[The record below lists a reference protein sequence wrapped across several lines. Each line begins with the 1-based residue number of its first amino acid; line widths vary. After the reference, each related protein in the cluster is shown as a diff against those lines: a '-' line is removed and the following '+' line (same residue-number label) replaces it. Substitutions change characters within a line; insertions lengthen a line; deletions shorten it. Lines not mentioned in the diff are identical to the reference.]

1 MMSVKINHN
10 DISSLQILRISQGE
24 KTKDVMSLWDKI
36 KDWFQSNKREK
47 ALKTVENIVYQDLF
61 DDKNHFKMLYHVL
74 MLKTM
79 ASDAYKERIKIDI
92 NDNDKNITISIDNYN
107 ISITDIDNEQ
117 LNKMST
123 IINAFNRHSSIF
135 SNEIALKCLYEKL
148 DKNELN
154 DQIFAELYIELD
166 NKIRSGEIDLK
177 LNKSNFNQVNFSAI
191 RQLVSK
197 AIENDNTNLDTEND
211 NANLENDNINLEN
224 DNINLENDNIN
235 LENDNVNLE
244 NDNIN
249 LENDNVNLENDNI
262 NLENDNVN
270 LENDNV
276 NLENDN
282 VNLENDNVN
291 LENDNVNLENDNINL
306 ENDNINLENDNANLN
321 IKKALIKDIN
331 RNTYIINGEE
341 IKSKDQ
347 DEAMKE
353 FETLTKDISEENKKA
368 IYYLLNQEGITL
380 IKSYNDSFDYYT
392 LTTSFSMSNVVKQ
405 EQIYSIKTLSDDL
418 IELKIK
424 FFKKSSDKI
433 NLAIPLAQPFESK
446 LYNFIYDMVA
456 INNNIEITYD
466 KILNEKMK
474 EIIKQLNNKKPR
486 LGELFSHL
494 LSRNKII
501 KEDSV
506 DITLKLNKGQLVSLG
521 GECSYNFY

>member
-10 DISSLQILRISQGE
+10 DISNSQILRISQGE

-47 ALKTVENIVYQDLF
+47 ALKTVENIVCQDLF

-79 ASDAYKERIKIDI
+79 ASDAYKERIKINT

-123 IINAFNRHSSIF
+123 IINAFNRHSLIF

-197 AIENDNTNLDTEND
+197 AIENDNTNLDT
-211 NANLENDNINLEN
+211 
-224 DNINLENDNIN
+224 
-235 LENDNVNLE
+235 
-244 NDNIN
+244 
-249 LENDNVNLENDNI
+249 
-262 NLENDNVN
+262 
-270 LENDNV
+270 
-276 NLENDN
+276 
-282 VNLENDNVN
+282 
-291 LENDNVNLENDNINL
+291 
-306 ENDNINLENDNANLN
+306 ENDNANLN

-392 LTTSFSMSNVVKQ
+392 LTTSFSSNDVVKQ

-433 NLAIPLAQPFESK
+433 NLDIPLAQPFESK

-466 KILNEKMK
+466 KILNEKMN

>member
-1 MMSVKINHN
+1 MSVKINHN
-10 DISSLQILRISQGE
+10 DISNSQILRISQGE

-47 ALKTVENIVYQDLF
+47 ALKTVENIVCQDLF

-79 ASDAYKERIKIDI
+79 ASDAYKERIKINT

-123 IINAFNRHSSIF
+123 IINAFNRHSLIF

-211 NANLENDNINLEN
+211 NANLENDN
-224 DNINLENDNIN
+224 
-235 LENDNVNLE
+235 
-244 NDNIN
+244 
-249 LENDNVNLENDNI
+249 
-262 NLENDNVN
+262 
-270 LENDNV
+270 
-276 NLENDN
+276 
-282 VNLENDNVN
+282 
-291 LENDNVNLENDNINL
+291 
-306 ENDNINLENDNANLN
+306 ANLN

-331 RNTYIINGEE
+331 RNTYIFNGKE
-341 IKSKDQ
+341 IKSKNQ
-347 DEAMKE
+347 DEAMEE

-433 NLAIPLAQPFESK
+433 NLDIPLAQPFESK

-456 INNNIEITYD
+456 INNNIKITYD
-466 KILNEKMK
+466 KILNEKMN

>member
-1 MMSVKINHN
+1 MMNVKINHN
-10 DISSLQILRISQGE
+10 DISNSQILRISQGE

-47 ALKTVENIVYQDLF
+47 ALKAVENIVYQDLF

-79 ASDAYKERIKIDI
+79 ASDAYKERIKINT

-107 ISITDIDNEQ
+107 IYITDIDNEQ

-123 IINAFNRHSSIF
+123 IINVFNRHSSIF

-197 AIENDNTNLDTEND
+197 AIEMDNTNLK
-211 NANLENDNINLEN
+211 
-224 DNINLENDNIN
+224 
-235 LENDNVNLE
+235 NV
-244 NDNIN
+244 
-249 LENDNVNLENDNI
+249 
-262 NLENDNVN
+262 
-270 LENDNV
+270 
-276 NLENDN
+276 
-282 VNLENDNVN
+282 
-291 LENDNVNLENDNINL
+291 
-306 ENDNINLENDNANLN
+306 
-321 IKKALIKDIN
+321 LIKDIN
-331 RNTYIINGEE
+331 RNTYIFNGEK

-347 DEAMKE
+347 NEAMEE

-380 IKSYNDSFDYYT
+380 IKSYNDAYDYYT
-392 LTTSFSMSNVVKQ
+392 LTTSFSSNDVFKQ

-418 IELKIK
+418 IEVKIN
-424 FFKKSSDKI
+424 FFKKSGDKI
-433 NLAIPLAQPFESK
+433 NQNIPLAQPFESK

-456 INNNIEITYD
+456 INNNIERTDD
-466 KILNEKMK
+466 KSLNEKMN
-474 EIIKQLNNKKPR
+474 EIKKQLNNKESR
-486 LGELFSHL
+486 LGELFFNL
-494 LSRNKII
+494 LDRYKII

-521 GECSYNFY
+521 GECSYKFY

>member
-10 DISSLQILRISQGE
+10 DISNSQILRISQGE

-47 ALKTVENIVYQDLF
+47 ALKTVENIVCQDLF

-79 ASDAYKERIKIDI
+79 ASDAYKERIKINT

-123 IINAFNRHSSIF
+123 IINAFNRHSLIF

-224 DNINLENDNIN
+224 DNA
-235 LENDNVNLE
+235 
-244 NDNIN
+244 
-249 LENDNVNLENDNI
+249 
-262 NLENDNVN
+262 
-270 LENDNV
+270 
-276 NLENDN
+276 
-282 VNLENDNVN
+282 
-291 LENDNVNLENDNINL
+291 
-306 ENDNINLENDNANLN
+306 NLENDNANLN

-331 RNTYIINGEE
+331 RNTYIFNGKE

-347 DEAMKE
+347 DEAMEE

-433 NLAIPLAQPFESK
+433 NLDIPLAQPFESK

-456 INNNIEITYD
+456 INNNIKITYD
-466 KILNEKMK
+466 KILNEKMN

>member
-1 MMSVKINHN
+1 MSVKINHN
-10 DISSLQILRISQGE
+10 DISNSQILRISQGE

-47 ALKTVENIVYQDLF
+47 ALKTVENIVCQDLF

-79 ASDAYKERIKIDI
+79 ASDAYKERIKINT

-123 IINAFNRHSSIF
+123 IINAFNRHSLIF

-211 NANLENDNINLEN
+211 NANLENDNA
-224 DNINLENDNIN
+224 
-235 LENDNVNLE
+235 
-244 NDNIN
+244 
-249 LENDNVNLENDNI
+249 
-262 NLENDNVN
+262 
-270 LENDNV
+270 
-276 NLENDN
+276 
-282 VNLENDNVN
+282 
-291 LENDNVNLENDNINL
+291 
-306 ENDNINLENDNANLN
+306 NLENDNANLN

-331 RNTYIINGEE
+331 RNTYIFNGKE

-347 DEAMKE
+347 DEAMEE

-433 NLAIPLAQPFESK
+433 NLDIPLAQPFESK

-466 KILNEKMK
+466 KILNEKMN

>member
-1 MMSVKINHN
+1 MMNVKINHN

-47 ALKTVENIVYQDLF
+47 ALKIVENIVVEEKF
-61 DDKNHFKMLYHVL
+61 DDKNNFKMLYHVL

-79 ASDAYKERIKIDI
+79 ASDAYKERIKINT

-123 IINAFNRHSSIF
+123 IINAFNRHSLIF

-224 DNINLENDNIN
+224 DNANLENDNAN
-235 LENDNVNLE
+235 LENDNANLE
-244 NDNIN
+244 NDNA
-249 LENDNVNLENDNI
+249 
-262 NLENDNVN
+262 
-270 LENDNV
+270 
-276 NLENDN
+276 
-282 VNLENDNVN
+282 
-291 LENDNVNLENDNINL
+291 
-306 ENDNINLENDNANLN
+306 NLENDNANLN

-331 RNTYIINGEE
+331 RNTYIFNGKE

-347 DEAMKE
+347 DEAMEE
-353 FETLTKDISEENKKA
+353 FETLTKDISEKNKKA

-433 NLAIPLAQPFESK
+433 NLDIPLAQPFESK

-466 KILNEKMK
+466 KILNEKMN

>member
-10 DISSLQILRISQGE
+10 DISNSQILRISQGE

-36 KDWFQSNKREK
+36 KDWFQSSKREK

-92 NDNDKNITISIDNYN
+92 NDNDNDKNITISIDNYN

-135 SNEIALKCLYEKL
+135 SNEIALKYLYEKL

-211 NANLENDNINLEN
+211 N
-224 DNINLENDNIN
+224 
-235 LENDNVNLE
+235 
-244 NDNIN
+244 
-249 LENDNVNLENDNI
+249 
-262 NLENDNVN
+262 
-270 LENDNV
+270 
-276 NLENDN
+276 
-282 VNLENDNVN
+282 
-291 LENDNVNLENDNINL
+291 
-306 ENDNINLENDNANLN
+306 INLENDNANLN

-331 RNTYIINGEE
+331 RNTYIFNGKE

-347 DEAMKE
+347 DEAMEE

-433 NLAIPLAQPFESK
+433 NLDIPLAQPFESK

-456 INNNIEITYD
+456 INNNIEITDD
-466 KILNEKMK
+466 KILNEKMN

>member
-1 MMSVKINHN
+1 MSAKINHN
-10 DISSLQILRISQGE
+10 DISNSQILRISQGE

-107 ISITDIDNEQ
+107 ISITDIDNEK

-211 NANLENDNINLEN
+211 NANLENDNINLES
-224 DNINLENDNIN
+224 DNT
-235 LENDNVNLE
+235 
-244 NDNIN
+244 
-249 LENDNVNLENDNI
+249 
-262 NLENDNVN
+262 
-270 LENDNV
+270 
-276 NLENDN
+276 
-282 VNLENDNVN
+282 
-291 LENDNVNLENDNINL
+291 
-306 ENDNINLENDNANLN
+306 NLN

-331 RNTYIINGEE
+331 RNTYIFNGKE
-341 IKSKDQ
+341 IKSKNQ
-347 DEAMKE
+347 DEAMEE

-433 NLAIPLAQPFESK
+433 NLDIPLAQPFESK

>member
-24 KTKDVMSLWDKI
+24 KTKNVMSLWDKI

-47 ALKTVENIVYQDLF
+47 ALKIVENIVYQDLF

-79 ASDAYKERIKIDI
+79 ASDAYKERIKINT

-117 LNKMST
+117 LNKMSK
-123 IINAFNRHSSIF
+123 IINVFNRHSSIF
-135 SNEIALKCLYEKL
+135 SNEVALKCLYEKL
-148 DKNELN
+148 NKNELN

-211 NANLENDNINLEN
+211 NINLENDNVNLEN

-249 LENDNVNLENDNI
+249 LENDNVNLENDNA
-262 NLENDNVN
+262 NLENDNA
-270 LENDNV
+270 
-276 NLENDN
+276 
-282 VNLENDNVN
+282 
-291 LENDNVNLENDNINL
+291 
-306 ENDNINLENDNANLN
+306 NLENDNANLN

-392 LTTSFSMSNVVKQ
+392 LTTSFSSNDVVKQ

-433 NLAIPLAQPFESK
+433 NLDIPLAQPFESK

-466 KILNEKMK
+466 KILNEKMN

>member
-47 ALKTVENIVYQDLF
+47 ALKIVENIVYQDLF

-92 NDNDKNITISIDNYN
+92 NDKNITISIDNYN

-117 LNKMST
+117 PNKMST

-211 NANLENDNINLEN
+211 NANLENDNT
-224 DNINLENDNIN
+224 
-235 LENDNVNLE
+235 
-244 NDNIN
+244 
-249 LENDNVNLENDNI
+249 
-262 NLENDNVN
+262 
-270 LENDNV
+270 
-276 NLENDN
+276 
-282 VNLENDNVN
+282 
-291 LENDNVNLENDNINL
+291 
-306 ENDNINLENDNANLN
+306 NLN

-331 RNTYIINGEE
+331 RNTYIFNGKE

-353 FETLTKDISEENKKA
+353 FETLTKDISEKNKKA

-433 NLAIPLAQPFESK
+433 NLDIPLAQPFESK

>member
-10 DISSLQILRISQGE
+10 DISNSQILRISQGE

-47 ALKTVENIVYQDLF
+47 ALKTVENIVCQDLF

-79 ASDAYKERIKIDI
+79 ASDAYKERIKINT

-107 ISITDIDNEQ
+107 ISITDIYNEQ

-123 IINAFNRHSSIF
+123 IINAFNRHSLIF

-211 NANLENDNINLEN
+211 NA
-224 DNINLENDNIN
+224 
-235 LENDNVNLE
+235 
-244 NDNIN
+244 
-249 LENDNVNLENDNI
+249 
-262 NLENDNVN
+262 
-270 LENDNV
+270 
-276 NLENDN
+276 
-282 VNLENDNVN
+282 
-291 LENDNVNLENDNINL
+291 
-306 ENDNINLENDNANLN
+306 NLENDNANLN

-392 LTTSFSMSNVVKQ
+392 LTTSFSSNDVVKQ

-433 NLAIPLAQPFESK
+433 NLDIPLAQPFESK

-466 KILNEKMK
+466 KILNEKMN

>member
-10 DISSLQILRISQGE
+10 DISNSQILRISQGE

-47 ALKTVENIVYQDLF
+47 ALKTVENIVCQDLF

-79 ASDAYKERIKIDI
+79 ASDAYKERIKINT

-123 IINAFNRHSSIF
+123 IINAFNRHSLIF

-224 DNINLENDNIN
+224 DNANLENDNAN
-235 LENDNVNLE
+235 LENDNA
-244 NDNIN
+244 
-249 LENDNVNLENDNI
+249 
-262 NLENDNVN
+262 
-270 LENDNV
+270 
-276 NLENDN
+276 
-282 VNLENDNVN
+282 
-291 LENDNVNLENDNINL
+291 
-306 ENDNINLENDNANLN
+306 NLENDNANLN

-331 RNTYIINGEE
+331 RNTYIFNGKE

-347 DEAMKE
+347 DEAMEE

-433 NLAIPLAQPFESK
+433 NLDIPLAQPFESK

-466 KILNEKMK
+466 KILNEKMN
-474 EIIKQLNNKKPR
+474 EIIKQLDNKKPR

>member
-1 MMSVKINHN
+1 MMNVKINHN
-10 DISSLQILRISQGE
+10 DISNSQILRISQGE

-79 ASDAYKERIKIDI
+79 ASDAYKERIKINT

-107 ISITDIDNEQ
+107 IYITDIDNEQ

-123 IINAFNRHSSIF
+123 IINVFNRHSSIF

-197 AIENDNTNLDTEND
+197 AIEMDNTNLK
-211 NANLENDNINLEN
+211 
-224 DNINLENDNIN
+224 
-235 LENDNVNLE
+235 NV
-244 NDNIN
+244 
-249 LENDNVNLENDNI
+249 
-262 NLENDNVN
+262 
-270 LENDNV
+270 
-276 NLENDN
+276 
-282 VNLENDNVN
+282 
-291 LENDNVNLENDNINL
+291 
-306 ENDNINLENDNANLN
+306 
-321 IKKALIKDIN
+321 LIKDIN
-331 RNTYIINGEE
+331 RNTYIFNGKE

-347 DEAMKE
+347 NEAMEE

-380 IKSYNDSFDYYT
+380 IKSYNDAYDYYT
-392 LTTSFSMSNVVKQ
+392 LTTSFSSNDVVKQ
-405 EQIYSIKTLSDDL
+405 EQIYSIKTLSDNL
-418 IELKIK
+418 IEVKIN
-424 FFKKSSDKI
+424 FFKKSGDKI
-433 NLAIPLAQPFESK
+433 NQNIPLAQPFESK

-456 INNNIEITYD
+456 INNNIERTDD
-466 KILNEKMK
+466 KSLNEKMN
-474 EIIKQLNNKKPR
+474 EIKKQLNNKESR
-486 LGELFSHL
+486 LGELFFNL
-494 LSRNKII
+494 LDRYKII

-521 GECSYNFY
+521 GECSYKFY

>member
-10 DISSLQILRISQGE
+10 DISNSQILRISQGE

-47 ALKTVENIVYQDLF
+47 ALKTVENIVCQDLF

-79 ASDAYKERIKIDI
+79 ASDAYKERIKINT

-123 IINAFNRHSSIF
+123 IINAFNRHSLIF

-224 DNINLENDNIN
+224 DNINLENDNAN
-235 LENDNVNLE
+235 LENDNANLE
-244 NDNIN
+244 NDNAN
-249 LENDNVNLENDNI
+249 LENDNA
-262 NLENDNVN
+262 
-270 LENDNV
+270 
-276 NLENDN
+276 
-282 VNLENDNVN
+282 
-291 LENDNVNLENDNINL
+291 
-306 ENDNINLENDNANLN
+306 NLENDNANLN

-392 LTTSFSMSNVVKQ
+392 LTTSFSSNDVVKQ

-433 NLAIPLAQPFESK
+433 NLDIPLAQPFESK

-466 KILNEKMK
+466 KILNEKMN

>member
-10 DISSLQILRISQGE
+10 DISNSQILRISQGE

-36 KDWFQSNKREK
+36 KDWFQSSKREK

-123 IINAFNRHSSIF
+123 IINVFNRHSSIF

-177 LNKSNFNQVNFSAI
+177 LNKSNFNQVDFSAI
-191 RQLVSK
+191 SQLVSK
-197 AIENDNTNLDTEND
+197 AIEMDNTNLK
-211 NANLENDNINLEN
+211 
-224 DNINLENDNIN
+224 
-235 LENDNVNLE
+235 NV
-244 NDNIN
+244 
-249 LENDNVNLENDNI
+249 
-262 NLENDNVN
+262 
-270 LENDNV
+270 
-276 NLENDN
+276 
-282 VNLENDNVN
+282 
-291 LENDNVNLENDNINL
+291 
-306 ENDNINLENDNANLN
+306 
-321 IKKALIKDIN
+321 LIKDIN
-331 RNTYIINGEE
+331 RNTYIFNGKE

-347 DEAMKE
+347 NEAMEE

-433 NLAIPLAQPFESK
+433 NLDIPLAQPFESK

-466 KILNEKMK
+466 KILNEKMN

>member
-47 ALKTVENIVYQDLF
+47 ALKIVENIVYQDLF

-235 LENDNVNLE
+235 LENDN
-244 NDNIN
+244 IN
-249 LENDNVNLENDNI
+249 LENDNTNLENDNT
-262 NLENDNVN
+262 NLENDNT
-270 LENDNV
+270 
-276 NLENDN
+276 
-282 VNLENDNVN
+282 
-291 LENDNVNLENDNINL
+291 
-306 ENDNINLENDNANLN
+306 NLN

-331 RNTYIINGEE
+331 RNTYIFNGKE

-353 FETLTKDISEENKKA
+353 FETLTKDISEKNKKA

-433 NLAIPLAQPFESK
+433 NLDIPLAQPFESK
-446 LYNFIYDMVA
+446 LYNFIYDMIA

>member
-1 MMSVKINHN
+1 MSVKINHN
-10 DISSLQILRISQGE
+10 DISNSQILRISQGE

-79 ASDAYKERIKIDI
+79 ASDAYKERIKINI
-92 NDNDKNITISIDNYN
+92 NDKNITISIDNYN

-123 IINAFNRHSSIF
+123 IINIFNRHPSIF

-154 DQIFAELYIELD
+154 DQLFAELYIELD

-177 LNKSNFNQVNFSAI
+177 LNKSNFNQVDFSAI
-191 RQLVSK
+191 SQLVSK
-197 AIENDNTNLDTEND
+197 AIEMDNTNLK
-211 NANLENDNINLEN
+211 
-224 DNINLENDNIN
+224 
-235 LENDNVNLE
+235 NV
-244 NDNIN
+244 
-249 LENDNVNLENDNI
+249 
-262 NLENDNVN
+262 
-270 LENDNV
+270 
-276 NLENDN
+276 
-282 VNLENDNVN
+282 
-291 LENDNVNLENDNINL
+291 
-306 ENDNINLENDNANLN
+306 
-321 IKKALIKDIN
+321 LIKDIN
-331 RNTYIINGEE
+331 RNTYIFNGKE

-347 DEAMKE
+347 NEAMEE

-380 IKSYNDSFDYYT
+380 IKSYNDAFDYYT
-392 LTTSFSMSNVVKQ
+392 LTTSFSINDVFKQ

-418 IELKIK
+418 IEVKIN
-424 FFKKSSDKI
+424 FFKKSGDKI
-433 NLAIPLAQPFESK
+433 NQNIPLAQPFESK

-456 INNNIEITYD
+456 INNNIEITDD
-466 KILNEKMK
+466 KSLNEKMN
-474 EIIKQLNNKKPR
+474 EIKKQLNNKESR
-486 LGELFSHL
+486 LGELFFNL
-494 LSRNKII
+494 LDRYKII

-521 GECSYNFY
+521 GECSYKFY

>member
-1 MMSVKINHN
+1 MSVKINHN

-197 AIENDNTNLDTEND
+197 AIENDNTNLEND
-211 NANLENDNINLEN
+211 NT
-224 DNINLENDNIN
+224 
-235 LENDNVNLE
+235 
-244 NDNIN
+244 
-249 LENDNVNLENDNI
+249 
-262 NLENDNVN
+262 
-270 LENDNV
+270 
-276 NLENDN
+276 
-282 VNLENDNVN
+282 
-291 LENDNVNLENDNINL
+291 
-306 ENDNINLENDNANLN
+306 NLN

-331 RNTYIINGEE
+331 RNTYIFNGKE

-353 FETLTKDISEENKKA
+353 FETLTKDISEKNKKA

-433 NLAIPLAQPFESK
+433 NLDIPLAQPFESK

-474 EIIKQLNNKKPR
+474 EIIKQLDNKKPR

>member
-224 DNINLENDNIN
+224 DNINLENDN
-235 LENDNVNLE
+235 VNLE

-276 NLENDN
+276 
-282 VNLENDNVN
+282 
-291 LENDNVNLENDNINL
+291 
-306 ENDNINLENDNANLN
+306 NLENDNANLN

>member
-1 MMSVKINHN
+1 MMNVKINHN
-10 DISSLQILRISQGE
+10 DISNSQILRISQGE

-47 ALKTVENIVYQDLF
+47 ALKAVENIVYQDLF

-79 ASDAYKERIKIDI
+79 ASDAYKERIKINT

-107 ISITDIDNEQ
+107 IYITDIDNEQ

-123 IINAFNRHSSIF
+123 IINVFNRHSSIF

-197 AIENDNTNLDTEND
+197 AIEMDNTNLK
-211 NANLENDNINLEN
+211 
-224 DNINLENDNIN
+224 
-235 LENDNVNLE
+235 NV
-244 NDNIN
+244 
-249 LENDNVNLENDNI
+249 
-262 NLENDNVN
+262 
-270 LENDNV
+270 
-276 NLENDN
+276 
-282 VNLENDNVN
+282 
-291 LENDNVNLENDNINL
+291 
-306 ENDNINLENDNANLN
+306 
-321 IKKALIKDIN
+321 LIKDIN
-331 RNTYIINGEE
+331 RNTYIFNGEK

-347 DEAMKE
+347 NEAMEE

-380 IKSYNDSFDYYT
+380 IKSYNDAYDYYT
-392 LTTSFSMSNVVKQ
+392 LTTSFSSNDVFKQ

-418 IELKIK
+418 IEVKIN
-424 FFKKSSDKI
+424 FFKKSGDKI
-433 NLAIPLAQPFESK
+433 NQNIPLAQPFESK

-456 INNNIEITYD
+456 INNNIEITDD
-466 KILNEKMK
+466 KSLNEKMK
-474 EIIKQLNNKKPR
+474 EIKKQLNNKESR
-486 LGELFSHL
+486 LGELFFNL
-494 LSRNKII
+494 LDRYKII

-521 GECSYNFY
+521 GECSYKFY

>member
-10 DISSLQILRISQGE
+10 DISNSQILRISQGE

-47 ALKTVENIVYQDLF
+47 ALKTVENIVCQDLF

-79 ASDAYKERIKIDI
+79 ASDAYKERIKINT

-107 ISITDIDNEQ
+107 ISITDIDNEK

-123 IINAFNRHSSIF
+123 IINAFNRHSLIF

-224 DNINLENDNIN
+224 DNANLENDNAN
-235 LENDNVNLE
+235 LENDNA
-244 NDNIN
+244 
-249 LENDNVNLENDNI
+249 
-262 NLENDNVN
+262 
-270 LENDNV
+270 
-276 NLENDN
+276 
-282 VNLENDNVN
+282 
-291 LENDNVNLENDNINL
+291 
-306 ENDNINLENDNANLN
+306 NLENDNANLN

-331 RNTYIINGEE
+331 RNTYIFNGKE

-347 DEAMKE
+347 DEAMEE

-433 NLAIPLAQPFESK
+433 NLDIPLAQPFESK

-466 KILNEKMK
+466 KILNEKMN

>member
-47 ALKTVENIVYQDLF
+47 ALKIVENIVYQDLF

-235 LENDNVNLE
+235 LENDN
-244 NDNIN
+244 I
-249 LENDNVNLENDNI
+249 
-262 NLENDNVN
+262 
-270 LENDNV
+270 
-276 NLENDN
+276 
-282 VNLENDNVN
+282 
-291 LENDNVNLENDNINL
+291 NLENDNINL
-306 ENDNINLENDNANLN
+306 ENDNINLENDNINLENDNINLENDNTNLN

-331 RNTYIINGEE
+331 RNTYIFNGKE

-353 FETLTKDISEENKKA
+353 FETLTKDISEKNKKA

-392 LTTSFSMSNVVKQ
+392 LTTSFSSNDVVKQ

-433 NLAIPLAQPFESK
+433 NLDIPLAQPFESK

-466 KILNEKMK
+466 KILNEKMN

>member
-1 MMSVKINHN
+1 MMNVKINHN

-47 ALKTVENIVYQDLF
+47 ALKIVENIVVEEKF
-61 DDKNHFKMLYHVL
+61 DDKNNFKMLYHVL

-79 ASDAYKERIKIDI
+79 ASDAYKERIKINT

-123 IINAFNRHSSIF
+123 IINAFNRHSLIF

-224 DNINLENDNIN
+224 DNANLENDNAN
-235 LENDNVNLE
+235 LENDNANLE
-244 NDNIN
+244 NDNAN
-249 LENDNVNLENDNI
+249 LENDNA
-262 NLENDNVN
+262 
-270 LENDNV
+270 
-276 NLENDN
+276 
-282 VNLENDNVN
+282 
-291 LENDNVNLENDNINL
+291 
-306 ENDNINLENDNANLN
+306 NLENDNANLN

-331 RNTYIINGEE
+331 RNTYIFNGKE

-347 DEAMKE
+347 DEAMEE
-353 FETLTKDISEENKKA
+353 FETLTKDISEKNKKA

-433 NLAIPLAQPFESK
+433 NLDIPLAQP
-446 LYNFIYDMVA
+446 
-456 INNNIEITYD
+456 
-466 KILNEKMK
+466 
-474 EIIKQLNNKKPR
+474 
-486 LGELFSHL
+486 
-494 LSRNKII
+494 
-501 KEDSV
+501 
-506 DITLKLNKGQLVSLG
+506 
-521 GECSYNFY
+521 

>member
-92 NDNDKNITISIDNYN
+92 NHNDKNITISIDNYN

-224 DNINLENDNIN
+224 DNINLENDN
-235 LENDNVNLE
+235 
-244 NDNIN
+244 
-249 LENDNVNLENDNI
+249 
-262 NLENDNVN
+262 VN

-291 LENDNVNLENDNINL
+291 LENDNVNL

>member
-47 ALKTVENIVYQDLF
+47 ALKIVENIVYQDLF

-92 NDNDKNITISIDNYN
+92 NDRNITISIDNYN

-224 DNINLENDNIN
+224 DN
-235 LENDNVNLE
+235 
-244 NDNIN
+244 
-249 LENDNVNLENDNI
+249 
-262 NLENDNVN
+262 
-270 LENDNV
+270 
-276 NLENDN
+276 
-282 VNLENDNVN
+282 
-291 LENDNVNLENDNINL
+291 
-306 ENDNINLENDNANLN
+306 ANLN

-331 RNTYIINGEE
+331 RNTYIFNGKE

-392 LTTSFSMSNVVKQ
+392 LTTSFSSNDVVKQ

-433 NLAIPLAQPFESK
+433 NLDIPLAQPFESK

-466 KILNEKMK
+466 KILNEKMN

>member
-47 ALKTVENIVYQDLF
+47 ALKIVENIVYQDLF

-92 NDNDKNITISIDNYN
+92 NDKNITISIDNYN

-197 AIENDNTNLDTEND
+197 AIENDNTNLEND
-211 NANLENDNINLEN
+211 NT
-224 DNINLENDNIN
+224 
-235 LENDNVNLE
+235 
-244 NDNIN
+244 
-249 LENDNVNLENDNI
+249 
-262 NLENDNVN
+262 
-270 LENDNV
+270 
-276 NLENDN
+276 
-282 VNLENDNVN
+282 
-291 LENDNVNLENDNINL
+291 
-306 ENDNINLENDNANLN
+306 NLN

-331 RNTYIINGEE
+331 RNTYIFNGKE

-353 FETLTKDISEENKKA
+353 FETLTKDISEKNKKA

-433 NLAIPLAQPFESK
+433 NLDIPLAQPFESK

>member
-224 DNINLENDNIN
+224 DNA
-235 LENDNVNLE
+235 
-244 NDNIN
+244 
-249 LENDNVNLENDNI
+249 
-262 NLENDNVN
+262 
-270 LENDNV
+270 
-276 NLENDN
+276 
-282 VNLENDNVN
+282 
-291 LENDNVNLENDNINL
+291 NLENDNINL
-306 ENDNINLENDNANLN
+306 ENDNINLENDNINLENDNINLENDNINLENDNTNLN

-331 RNTYIINGEE
+331 RNTYIFNGKE

-433 NLAIPLAQPFESK
+433 NLDIPLAQPFESK

-466 KILNEKMK
+466 KILNEKMN

>member
-10 DISSLQILRISQGE
+10 DISNSQILRISQGE

-36 KDWFQSNKREK
+36 KDWFQSSKREK

-135 SNEIALKCLYEKL
+135 SNEIALKYLYEKL

-211 NANLENDNINLEN
+211 N
-224 DNINLENDNIN
+224 
-235 LENDNVNLE
+235 
-244 NDNIN
+244 
-249 LENDNVNLENDNI
+249 
-262 NLENDNVN
+262 
-270 LENDNV
+270 
-276 NLENDN
+276 
-282 VNLENDNVN
+282 
-291 LENDNVNLENDNINL
+291 
-306 ENDNINLENDNANLN
+306 INLENDNANLN

-331 RNTYIINGEE
+331 RNTYIFNGKE

-347 DEAMKE
+347 DEAMEE

-424 FFKKSSDKI
+424 FLKKSSDKI
-433 NLAIPLAQPFESK
+433 NLDIPLAQPFESK

-456 INNNIEITYD
+456 INNNIEITDD
-466 KILNEKMK
+466 KILNEKMN

>member
-10 DISSLQILRISQGE
+10 DISNSQILRISQGE

-92 NDNDKNITISIDNYN
+92 NDNDNDKNITISIDNYN
-107 ISITDIDNEQ
+107 ISITDIDNEK

-211 NANLENDNINLEN
+211 NANLENDNINLES
-224 DNINLENDNIN
+224 DNT
-235 LENDNVNLE
+235 
-244 NDNIN
+244 
-249 LENDNVNLENDNI
+249 
-262 NLENDNVN
+262 
-270 LENDNV
+270 
-276 NLENDN
+276 
-282 VNLENDNVN
+282 
-291 LENDNVNLENDNINL
+291 
-306 ENDNINLENDNANLN
+306 NLN

-331 RNTYIINGEE
+331 RNTYIFNGKE
-341 IKSKDQ
+341 IKSKNQ
-347 DEAMKE
+347 DEAMEE

-433 NLAIPLAQPFESK
+433 NLDIPLAQPFESK

>member
-47 ALKTVENIVYQDLF
+47 ALKIVENIVYQDLF

-224 DNINLENDNIN
+224 DNINLENDNTN
-235 LENDNVNLE
+235 LENDNTNLE
-244 NDNIN
+244 NDNT
-249 LENDNVNLENDNI
+249 
-262 NLENDNVN
+262 
-270 LENDNV
+270 
-276 NLENDN
+276 
-282 VNLENDNVN
+282 
-291 LENDNVNLENDNINL
+291 
-306 ENDNINLENDNANLN
+306 NLN

-331 RNTYIINGEE
+331 RNTYIFNGKE

-353 FETLTKDISEENKKA
+353 FETLTKDISEKNKKA

-392 LTTSFSMSNVVKQ
+392 LTTSFSSNDVVKQ

-433 NLAIPLAQPFESK
+433 NLDIPLAQPFESK

-466 KILNEKMK
+466 KILNEKMN

>member
-1 MMSVKINHN
+1 
-10 DISSLQILRISQGE
+10 
-24 KTKDVMSLWDKI
+24 
-36 KDWFQSNKREK
+36 
-47 ALKTVENIVYQDLF
+47 
-61 DDKNHFKMLYHVL
+61 
-74 MLKTM
+74 
-79 ASDAYKERIKIDI
+79 

-123 IINAFNRHSSIF
+123 IINAFNRHSLIF

-211 NANLENDNINLEN
+211 NA
-224 DNINLENDNIN
+224 
-235 LENDNVNLE
+235 
-244 NDNIN
+244 
-249 LENDNVNLENDNI
+249 
-262 NLENDNVN
+262 
-270 LENDNV
+270 
-276 NLENDN
+276 
-282 VNLENDNVN
+282 
-291 LENDNVNLENDNINL
+291 
-306 ENDNINLENDNANLN
+306 NLENDNANLN

-392 LTTSFSMSNVVKQ
+392 LTTSFSSNDVVKQ

-433 NLAIPLAQPFESK
+433 NLDIPLAQPFESK

-466 KILNEKMK
+466 KILNEKMN

>member
-224 DNINLENDNIN
+224 DNVN

-249 LENDNVNLENDNI
+249 LENDNV
-262 NLENDNVN
+262 
-270 LENDNV
+270 
-276 NLENDN
+276 
-282 VNLENDNVN
+282 
-291 LENDNVNLENDNINL
+291 NL